1 MLHMRWCREK
11 RTHDGT
17 PLGKCGRL
25 AKAHGMVFQ
34 RGPKNLQ
41 HIALWRFHAAIDLV
55 AMKAF
60 GLRDDAARATLY
72 GGLKFGVL
80 AGMDAD
86 VGNFKN
92 HGLLQCVVW
101 VGRFRSWSGRPMLAG
116 QAPVY
121 AQPMQIQETT
131 AFLAPHPD
139 WLKPDWPAP
148 LSVRALCT
156 TRAGGV
162 SQPPFDGLNL
172 GAYVGDAPQALASNL
187 QRLAKAL
194 GARPVMLKQVHG
206 TRLLALEAQTPDY
219 EQADGSYTGHPGLA
233 CTVGIADCLPILL
246 CHVAGGQASQVGAL
260 HAGWRGL
267 AGFADASTGASLG
280 APTLDG
286 LSPSSAEKSP
296 AILGVVEAFFASQ
309 AAAGRPAG
317 QWLAWLGPCIGP
329 QAFEVGP
336 EVRAAFM
343 AFSPQAAQAFVPLV
357 GGKFL
362 ADLPL
367 LARQRLEASGVTAVF
382 GNDGSPAWCTVGNAS
397 RFFSYRRDKVTGRQ
411 VASICLL

>member
-1 MLHMRWCREK
+1 
-11 RTHDGT
+11 
-17 PLGKCGRL
+17 
-25 AKAHGMVFQ
+25 
-34 RGPKNLQ
+34 
-41 HIALWRFHAAIDLV
+41 
-55 AMKAF
+55 
-60 GLRDDAARATLY
+60 
-72 GGLKFGVL
+72 
-80 AGMDAD
+80 
-86 VGNFKN
+86 
-92 HGLLQCVVW
+92 
-101 VGRFRSWSGRPMLAG
+101 MLAG

-246 CHVAGGQASQVGAL
+246 CHVAEGQATQVGAL

-267 AGFADASTGASLG
+267 AGTQSV
-280 APTLDG
+280 
-286 LSPSSAEKSP
+286 
-296 AILGVVEAFFASQ
+296 GVVEAFFSSQ
-309 AAAGRPAG
+309 AATGRPPG
-317 QWLAWLGPCIGP
+317 QWMAWLGPCIGP

-343 AFSPQAAQAFVPLV
+343 AFSPLAAQAFAPLG

-362 ADLPL
+362 ADLAQ
-367 LARQRLEASGVTAVF
+367 LARQRLAASGVASVF
-382 GNDGSPAWCTVGNAS
+382 GNDGSPGWCTVGNPS